1 MNTNPFDRVNLG
13 YDGLFGPR
21 TMFYHLQP
29 ISHGK
34 PLVENL
40 KVPVLDLMRANWVD
54 GGTVGVVFLGFLWVC
69 WRLLGVIVKDT
80 GWETKKETR
89 KKDQ

>member
-1 MNTNPFDRVNLG
+1 
-13 YDGLFGPR
+13 
-21 TMFYHLQP
+21 MFYHLQP
-29 ISHGK
+29 GSHGK